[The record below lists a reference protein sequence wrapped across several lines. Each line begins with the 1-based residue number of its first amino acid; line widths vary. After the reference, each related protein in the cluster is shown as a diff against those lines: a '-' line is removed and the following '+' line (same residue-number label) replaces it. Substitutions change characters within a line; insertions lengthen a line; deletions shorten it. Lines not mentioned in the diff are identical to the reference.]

1 MMTVNRI
8 EILQFAYNYN
18 ITTNTVAVVGLQ
30 RTFYSVDEDDGSV
43 EVCLSVTRPSIG
55 CPVTYPFD
63 VLLITVADTAGKHI
77 DFPLAWIRLWN
88 VCILFVL
95 SGR

>member
-1 MMTVNRI
+1 MI
-8 EILQFAYNYN
+8 
-18 ITTNTVAVVGLQ
+18 ITTITVAVVGLQ
-30 RTFYSVDEDDGSV
+30 RTFYSVDEDDGMV
-43 EVCLSVTRPSIG
+43 EVCLSVIRPNIG

-63 VLLITVADTAGKHI
+63 VLLITVAGTAGKHI
-77 DFPLAWIRLWN
+77 DCSIDFSLAWTQLLN